1 MRIDNRNNDQ
11 MRLVKITPNFLKNP
25 HGSALV
31 EFGDTKVIC
40 TAMLEEKTP
49 SFLRGTNQGWLT
61 AEYDM
66 IPGSTIV
73 RTSRDVSKGKIS
85 GRSQE
90 IQRLIGRCMRS
101 VTDMS
106 VLGERTIWLDCDVIQ
121 ADGGTRTA
129 SISGAFVALVLALDR
144 FKEELKLEQLPVKNY
159 LGAVSVG
166 IVDNIPILDLCYEED
181 SRAMVDMNIV
191 MTSAGEIVEIQGT
204 GEARPF
210 TKTELLSL
218 IQLSEKGV
226 KTIFAAQKEALANV
240 LEF

>member
-1 MRIDNRNNDQ
+1 MEIP
-11 MRLVKITPNFLKNP
+11 RLFV
-25 HGSALV
+25 
-31 EFGDTKVIC
+31 
-40 TAMLEEKTP
+40 P